1 MKRKGR
7 DCFIKNSRNDKRGF
21 TLIELLVVIA
31 IIAIL
36 AAMLLPALSAAR
48 ERARTATCMN
58 NLKQLG
64 LAVGMYANDYGCT
77 PRCSLAN
84 MSAYALRYS
93 ATDIRGLGL
102 LLSGE
107 YIPVGSI
114 DVFNCPSNHV
124 GVYPNP
130 WKDARKCWEVYK
142 RLDMRYAIRRPTGP
156 SPMWPDKSPDRSYL
170 IDQMWYGNL
179 VHQGRGANVLFLN
192 GSVRWFNQEEFKAFV
207 GTGYWSEAV
216 YNHFDKIAFGL
227 PSYVYGSP

>member
-1 MKRKGR
+1 MKRQIIR
-7 DCFIKNSRNDKRGF
+7 RGF

-77 PRCSLAN
+77 PQNRGDQ
-84 MSAYALRYS
+84 AYRLKGYDSGVAAYRAL
-93 ATDIRGLGL
+93 DIGL
-102 LLSGE
+102 LVEEG
-107 YIPVGSI
+107 YIPLGGL
-114 DVFNCPSNHV
+114 DVFNCPSNKV
-124 GVYPNP
+124 ALYPNP
-130 WKDARKCWEVYK
+130 WNKPRYYWEVVK
-142 RLDMRYAIRRPTGP
+142 TLDMRYSKRRPAGP

-179 VHQGRGANVLFLN
+179 VHQGRGANVWFLN